1 MIHGTAAAPV
11 GQTLDTH
18 RVVDVEHHHPDT
30 GGPHRPQ
37 AADGYSGQPDRLDPI
52 HQMAAGNGQQADSG
66 MADDAGQT
74 RGRPPEQAHI
84 NEQQQSGE
92 RGQQPAVQRQGGQ
105 KQPLQPEPG
114 PGFTLGGALLVRP
127 GAQPAAPP
135 LHLHTGGR
143 GRIAD
148 HVGKMI
154 LAGQVGAEDEQ
165 GFWKV
170 WWHRVGRVH
179 GRLAGEENGRHLT
192 VVRP

>member
-1 MIHGTAAAPV
+1 MEIGLPQGDFIVTGAASELV
-11 GQTLDTH
+11 LL
-18 RVVDVEHHHPDT
+18 V
-30 GGPHRPQ
+30 
-37 AADGYSGQPDRLDPI
+37 
-52 HQMAAGNGQQADSG
+52 AG
-66 MADDAGQT
+66 
-74 RGRPPEQAHI
+74 GRPPAQAHI
-84 NEQQQSGE
+84 NEQEQAGE
-92 RGQQPAVQRQGGQ
+92 RGQQPAVERQGGQ
-105 KQPLQPEPG
+105 EQPLQPEPK
-114 PGFTLGGALLVRP
+114 PGFALGGALPVRP

-135 LHLHTGGR
+135 LHPQAGIR

-148 HVGKMI
+148 HVGEMI